1 MKYSGWIRVLGIAIL
16 GTGWLMS
23 VNTQAQANER
33 DGYSSDDL
41 AVQTANDLFDVCTI
55 DTAHSEYDLATGFC
69 YGFFEGA
76 KHYDDALAGSGLH
89 NDIVCSP
96 EGGATRT
103 QAVNVFIQ
111 YLKDNPQYGIEPPI
125 DAIFRALI
133 AKWPCSE

>member
-16 GTGWLMS
+16 GAGWLMS
-23 VNTQAQANER
+23 GNVHAQNNER

-41 AVQTANDLFDVCTI
+41 AVHTANDLFDVCSI
-55 DTAHSEYDLATGFC
+55 DTAHSDYDLAISFC

-76 KHYDDALAGSGLH
+76 THYDDALAGSGLY
-89 NDIVCSP
+89 NDILCSP
-96 EGGATRT
+96 EGVTRAQAAT
-103 QAVNVFIQ
+103 VFVQ
-111 YLKDNPQYGIEPPI
+111 YLKGNPQYGIEPPI